1 MTDAIRPANSAVQS
15 KNIWNE
21 SDIRPRLKESM
32 WYWSY
37 LLVLFSELNGTTRVI
52 VRNRVTCWSIFHTPI
67 PQTQKTNWGEGKRIN
82 SLNFH
87 WQISLCEK
95 TDEKMLWH
103 HWTHGQK
110 RSRKPFKIEVIWEL
124 YLSHSSIRDLSFSPG
139 LKSSLFKLSLL
150 VNGSM
155 PTLFLWRPQTHSRPS
170 SAISYVAFKAELIS
184 CAPEMLRGAVAWL
197 SLCYS
202 AVVSTREKNL
212 FFGCFAV
219 GWESFCPS
227 L

>member
-1 MTDAIRPANSAVQS
+1 MTDATRPANSAVQS

-37 LLVLFSELNGTTRVI
+37 LLVMFSELNRTTWVI
-52 VRNRVTCWSIFHTPI
+52 LRNRVTCWSIFHTPI

-87 WQISLCEK
+87 WKISLCEK

-110 RSRKPFKIEVIWEL
+110 RSWIPFKIEVILEL

-139 LKSSLFKLSLL
+139 LKSSLLKLSLL

-155 PTLFLWRPQTHSRPS
+155 PTLFLGRPQTHSQP
-170 SAISYVAFKAELIS
+170 AFPYYILRGIQSRTHFLCTRNASWDSCVTVVVLSRRSFKEEEELILWLIRGR
-184 CAPEMLRGAVAWL
+184 LRKLL
-197 SLCYS
+197 S
-202 AVVSTREKNL
+202 
-212 FFGCFAV
+212 
-219 GWESFCPS
+219 
-227 L
+227 